1 MGFFDIN
8 FLNKSFH
15 NAMLSLILEVHSTQ
29 TNTGGRMGKLVGRVG
44 EQGNGMY
51 FSSSKGRKAK
61 LECLD

>member
-1 MGFFDIN
+1 
-8 FLNKSFH
+8 
-15 NAMLSLILEVHSTQ
+15 
-29 TNTGGRMGKLVGRVG
+29 MGKLVGRVG